1 MLVSGIFIIDELK
14 EKDAEGFERV
24 ARVHNQMEDH
34 LTADCFLPPYVR
46 PSQCKIK
53 AGSKVFAFVDTVT
66 GLGVALYGF
75 DDADVDFINRNNYTF
90 TETLTVDKATTL
102 KDTLTVDKATT
113 LKDKCDVTKN
123 ITSRTG
129 DIKANVGDVV
139 ATTVSLKTHVHTVPT
154 TPIPTAMPNNPAV
167 PAVFPGAT
175 TTTPT

>member
-14 EKDAEGFERV
+14 EKDAEGFESV
-24 ARVHNQMEDH
+24 ARAHNQMEENI
-34 LTADCFLPPYVR
+34 TADLYLTPYLR
-46 PSQCKIK
+46 PSRCDIK
-53 AGSKVFAFVDTVT
+53 AGSKVWGIADTVT
-66 GLGVALYGF
+66 GYGAALAGI
-75 DDADVDFINRNNYTF
+75 DCDVTFTDKNNYHYTK
-90 TETLTVDKATTL
+90 TLTVDGACDF

-113 LKDKCDVTKN
+113 MKDKLDVTKN
-123 ITSRTG
+123 ITSSTG

-154 TPIPTAMPNNPAV
+154 TAIPTAMPNNPAV